1 MKFIK
6 LSFFFVLL
14 IISCKKDHYP
24 NLTDGL
30 YADIQTDKGN
40 ILVQLSYEDVPITVA
55 NFVSLAEGSNPYVS
69 ENYKGKP
76 YYKGLKFHRVVKN
89 YIIQG
94 GDPMGNGTGGPGF
107 QFEDEFP
114 TNDDANLLLS
124 HDRKGVLSMANSG
137 PDTNG
142 SQFFI
147 THKATPK
154 LDGVHTVFGYVIDGQ
169 KIVDT
174 IETDDII
181 NKINILRKG
190 TAAKIFNA
198 TKVFTTYFKKLEEEA
213 RKRFEKFQKAKANFL
228 KLKKAYETKAE
239 VLHSGLKIYYIKKG
253 KGVKPTIGSKVQVF
267 YTGYFKT
274 GELFESNSK
283 ETSEL
288 YQKYDYRREA
298 IGGYDPAS
306 MHYSPDAEL
315 IPGFREGLL
324 LMNIGDKVML
334 FLPSHL
340 AYGSQGSRSIPPD
353 TDLIYEL
360 ELLE

>member
-6 LSFFFVLL
+6 LSLLFVLL
-14 IISCKKDHYP
+14 ILSCKTDHYP
-24 NLTDGL
+24 NLMDGL
-30 YADIQTDKGN
+30 YADIQTNKGN

-55 NFVSLAEGSNPYVS
+55 NFVSLSEGSNPYVS

-124 HDRKGVLSMANSG
+124 HNSKGVLSMANSG

-147 THKATPK
+147 THKPTPK
-154 LDGVHTVFGYVIDGQ
+154 LDGVHTVFGYVKDGQ
-169 KIVDT
+169 KTVDI
-174 IETDDII
+174 IETGDII
-181 NKINILRKG
+181 KKVKIVRRG
-190 TAAKIFNA
+190 TAAKKFNA
-198 TKVFTTYFKKLEEEA
+198 SKVFATYFKKLEDEA
-213 RKRFEKFQKAKANFL
+213 KIRFEKSQKAKENFL
-228 KLKKAYETKAE
+228 KLKTTYEAKAE
-239 VLHSGLKIYYIKKG
+239 VLHSGLKIYYINKG
-253 KGVKPTIGSKVQVF
+253 KGEKPTIGSKVYVF
-267 YTGYFKT
+267 YAGYFKT
-274 GELFESNSK
+274 GELFDSNRK

-298 IGGYDPAS
+298 VGGYDPIP
-306 MHYSPDAEL
+306 MDYSADAEL
-315 IPGFREGLL
+315 IHGFREGLQ
-324 LMNIGDKVML
+324 LMNIGDKAML
-334 FLPSHL
+334 FIPSHL

-360 ELLE
+360 EIVE